1 MNCDACVGH
10 VTRAL
15 KAVPGVHAARVDL
28 IAGQASVEHDDQV
41 DAPRLVEA
49 VREEDYDAEPIPK

>member
-15 KAVPGVHAARVDL
+15 KGVPGVRAARVDL
-28 IAGQASVEHDDQV
+28 AAGQASVEHEDDME
-41 DAPRLVEA
+41 PTRLVEA
-49 VREEDYDAEPIPK
+49 AREEDYDAEPIPK